1 MNEEAYI
8 RERLDGQTQWFGKKS
23 ALYQNKYKRCRKL
36 QSICVLLVPV
46 LALFPYFWS
55 RAITAICG
63 AVATYLQFV
72 CQLEQYHDLWRCY
85 RLACERLKREKLLY
99 QTGTGAYANKDIRF
113 CVLVENVESIVASTN
128 TDWSTITER
137 VPQSPTGS

>member
-1 MNEEAYI
+1 MALPP
-8 RERLDGQTQWFGKKS
+8 RGKP
-23 ALYQNKYKRCRKL
+23 RG
-36 QSICVLLVPV
+36 
-46 LALFPYFWS
+46 F
-55 RAITAICG
+55 RAMKI
-63 AVATYLQFV
+63 Y
-72 CQLEQYHDLWRCY
+72 DLWRCY